1 MYLKSAI
8 LVTLHIAFAA
18 ADEIHLV
25 NCQNTSPRLPPDEYT
40 VMAYYASSGDLNSPP
55 SSNNLC
61 FPVSSGTVQWERSDG
76 VSCTFPTG
84 VTFHETL
91 NANAPSAP
99 NFSAVGSGSNGFN
112 SYTCYKDNGHQLY
125 VDRDAKVCFSRYYC
139 LSN

>member
-1 MYLKSAI
+1 MYFKVAI
-8 LVTLHIAFAA
+8 LMALRVAFAA

-25 NCQNTSPRLPPDEYT
+25 NCQNTSPNLPRDEYT

-61 FPVSSGTVQWERSDG
+61 FPVSFGTVQWEKSGG

-91 NANAPSAP
+91 NGNAASAP
-99 NFSAVGSGSNGFN
+99 DFSAVGSGSNGFN
-112 SYTCYKDNGHQLY
+112 SYTCYKDNGHELY
-125 VDRDAKVCFSRYYC
+125 VDNDAKVCFSTYYC
-139 LSN
+139 LRN